1 MVKNDNEIKAEK
13 LLWRSLGECYNS
25 AYETLLR
32 KVGQAKP
39 ALYYNTFFRLMPHRF
54 RAREVALIP
63 EGHLSERRIERMLEV
78 LERIFCRDTMGWGSR
93 NAPLAFEKLMVPFA
107 RGDIRAVR
115 RRIPVEICARSTKV
129 HWDRSESAAHAYMKR
144 AGIAW
149 MRSQGADDAI
159 AEQRMG
165 PYRFDGFSDK
175 ASWILEVGNTN
186 SAKLDS
192 AIEWGWVERFSLIPY
207 QGRCDFLGAKEPP
220 PRGLVV
226 IDFEWE
232 PGLVLEGL

>member
-1 MVKNDNEIKAEK
+1 M
-13 LLWRSLGECYNS
+13 
-25 AYETLLR
+25 
-32 KVGQAKP
+32 
-39 ALYYNTFFRLMPHRF
+39 
-54 RAREVALIP
+54 IP
-63 EGHLSERRIERMLEV
+63 EDHVSVDRLVRMLNV

-93 NAPLAFEKLMVPFA
+93 SGPRAFEKLMVPFA
-107 RGDIRAVR
+107 RGDIRAIR
-115 RRIPVEICARSTKV
+115 RRIPIEICARSTKV

-159 AEQRMG
+159 AEQRVG

-186 SAKLDS
+186 SEKLDS
-192 AIEWGWVERFSLIPY
+192 AIEWEWVERFSLIPY

-232 PGLVLEGL
+232 PGLVLEWL